1 MKPSEVVWRK
11 AVDSNTES
19 SDCNMIPLRL
29 LVTQAG
35 DTCTGCSW
43 EKNALRNRNC
53 FSLLFFLLSRLVCVF
68 LSETLRVLER
78 QPTTGFSLLPHGMII
93 PLFCLNTSE
102 NLKISLPFT
111 PLGSP
116 HLSLSS
122 LICLIALMVD
132 QKKISHCQRNH
143 PSLSQ
148 SNYKPGYFLPSAKHI
163 ADWYCMTSFSY
174 LFYPKITEESTLI
187 LQWNCLGNFS
197 KTSPLKLSLWKN
209 HPLIAVWN

>member
-1 MKPSEVVWRK
+1 MKQSEVIWRK
-11 AVDSNTES
+11 VVDSNTES

-43 EKNALRNRNC
+43 EKDALRNRNS
-53 FSLLFFLLSRLVCVF
+53 FSFFPKQTSVPFPLVNLKSFGKTTNCGLFIVTPRDDNTSILSEHFRKSENLPPFLLSQ
-68 LSETLRVLER
+68 S
-78 QPTTGFSLLPHGMII
+78 PPPPPPPSL
-93 PLFCLNTSE
+93 
-102 NLKISLPFT
+102 
-111 PLGSP
+111 
-116 HLSLSS
+116 

>member
-1 MKPSEVVWRK
+1 MRK
-11 AVDSNTES
+11 KCTEKSKLFFS
-19 SDCNMIPLRL
+19 SFFLAIQTCLRL
-29 LVTQAG
+29 PLLNLKSFGKTTNYELFIVTPW
-35 DTCTGCSW
+35 DDNTSILSEHFRKSKNLPPFHPSW
-43 EKNALRNRNC
+43 FSPPL
-53 FSLLFFLLSRLVCVF
+53 SLLSYLSY
-68 LSETLRVLER
+68 
-78 QPTTGFSLLPHGMII
+78 
-93 PLFCLNTSE
+93 
-102 NLKISLPFT
+102 
-111 PLGSP
+111 
-116 HLSLSS
+116 
-122 LICLIALMVD
+122 CLIVMVD

-174 LFYPKITEESTLI
+174 HFYPKITEESTLI

>member
-1 MKPSEVVWRK
+1 
-11 AVDSNTES
+11 
-19 SDCNMIPLRL
+19 
-29 LVTQAG
+29 
-35 DTCTGCSW
+35 
-43 EKNALRNRNC
+43 
-53 FSLLFFLLSRLVCVF
+53 
-68 LSETLRVLER
+68 
-78 QPTTGFSLLPHGMII
+78 MII

-174 LFYPKITEESTLI
+174 LFYPKIRGKYTHTAVKLSGELLKDIASEVKPVEKPPFDCS
-187 LQWNCLGNFS
+187 
-197 KTSPLKLSLWKN
+197 LKLSSLTGSLCGKCGEKAGISILLS
-209 HPLIAVWN
+209 HL